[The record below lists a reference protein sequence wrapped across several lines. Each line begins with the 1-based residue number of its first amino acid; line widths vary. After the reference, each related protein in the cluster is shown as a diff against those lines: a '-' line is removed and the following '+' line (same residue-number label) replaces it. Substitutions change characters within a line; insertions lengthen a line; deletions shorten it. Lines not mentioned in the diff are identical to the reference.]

1 MTAIRDDEGRLVAVE
16 GITRDVTER
25 RRAEEAWQESHD
37 LLTNLARLVPGVIY
51 QYRLYPDGR
60 SAFPYASPGMNDIY
74 EVTPE
79 EVREDATPVFGR
91 LHPDDADHVAERIQ
105 DSARTLETFYL

>member
-1 MTAIRDDEGRLVAVE
+1 MHDPSTADQQLA
-16 GITRDVTER
+16 
-25 RRAEEAWQESHD
+25 QSHA
-37 LLTNLARLVPGVIY
+37 LLENLARLVPGVIY

-60 SAFPYASPGMNDIY
+60 SAFPYSSPGMNDIY

-91 LHPDDADHVAERIQ
+91 LHPDDYPHG
-105 DSARTLETFYL
+105 RTATSSG